1 MGAHALMFAV
11 LETTCRTSATGF
23 KRIPQTCTYNGV
35 YLRSVPFDVVY
46 GSAAAKEHHRNFVL
60 IAIYRLRRGAWL
72 IWLIVQRV
80 SLQMKEHKL
89 FMFRR

>member
-11 LETTCRTSATGF
+11 LETTCRTSAPGF

-46 GSAAAKEHHRNFVL
+46 VRLLPRSI
-60 IAIYRLRRGAWL
+60 IAISANCNL
-72 IWLIVQRV
+72 
-80 SLQMKEHKL
+80 
-89 FMFRR
+89 